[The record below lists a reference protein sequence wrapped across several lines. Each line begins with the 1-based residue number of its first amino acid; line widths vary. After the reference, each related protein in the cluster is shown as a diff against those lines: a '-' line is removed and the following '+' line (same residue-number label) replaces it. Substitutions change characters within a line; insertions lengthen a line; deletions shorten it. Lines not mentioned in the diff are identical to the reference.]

1 VLTGWC
7 FRSPGVDGIACICC
21 SSKPT
26 GSSTWRTFPMKPSST
41 RIPNSW
47 SGLCLVNVIRY
58 ARKEKRSVYQFAI
71 LWHAASSIGPPC
83 AKKAGPSVEINWVNK
98 VGYGNWD
105 NSTRDLCDVVCQNG
119 IEVMRND
126 KLVCSHAWMTCLS
139 FG

>member
-1 VLTGWC
+1 
-7 FRSPGVDGIACICC
+7 
-21 SSKPT
+21 
-26 GSSTWRTFPMKPSST
+26 MKPSST